1 VFSAEEIHALV
12 RAAADPQDAAM
23 FAAVAFTG
31 LRMGELRALRWRDFD
46 FVRCVVRVRGSYAMG
61 ELTTPKSGKVRSV
74 PLIDM
79 AARLLAVP
87 AQRPR
92 FTGDDDLVFG
102 DEIGGWISD
111 DRIRRRYTA
120 ALAAAGLRPLR
131 FHDLR
136 HTFGSLAITSADIAE
151 VQAWMGHADIKTTM
165 RYLHYRDRG
174 EAARRLGEAFRV
186 SETSTGND
194 WVPEHV
200 GGGTEFPVQAGPAGL
215 R

>member
-1 VFSAEEIHALV
+1 
-12 RAAADPQDAAM
+12 
-23 FAAVAFTG
+23 
-31 LRMGELRALRWRDFD
+31 
-46 FVRCVVRVRGSYAMG
+46 MG

-79 AARLLAVP
+79 AARPLAVL

-111 DRIRRRYTA
+111 DRIRRRPTT
-120 ALAAAGLRPLR
+120 ALAAARLRPLR

-136 HTFGSLAITSADIAE
+136 HTFGSLAITRADIVE

-174 EAARRLGEAFRV
+174 EAARRLGEAFSV
-186 SETSTGND
+186 SEMSIGNRL
-194 WVPEHV
+194 
-200 GGGTEFPVQAGPAGL
+200 GPGA
-215 R
+215 RRRRD